1 MPFETVLTYALYFFA
16 LNYLVMFGAFFLF
29 NDWALRFLFRYP
41 LRAVLA
47 NSPSEDTLRWT
58 SIGMIFHRMEASFG
72 LGIAV
77 LVGSMAYFSAG
88 NLKLLSVLSGGV
100 AAHAFFVALNH
111 TLSHAGR
118 AELCQQQHLP
128 SQVRTTLGV
137 LRFAGAFMALAYG
150 SLAVYGFSHG

>member
-41 LRAVLA
+41 LRAILA

-77 LVGSMAYFSAG
+77 LVGSMAYVSAG

-100 AAHAFFVALNH
+100 AAHAIFVTLNH

-118 AELCQQQHLP
+118 AEFCQQQHLP
-128 SQVRTTLGV
+128 PKVRSTVGV

-150 SLAVYGFSHG
+150 SLALYGLSRG

>member
-16 LNYLVMFGAFFLF
+16 LNYLVMFGAFFSF

-77 LVGSMAYFSAG
+77 LVGSMTYFSAG

-100 AAHAFFVALNH
+100 AAHAIFVALNH
-111 TLSHAGR
+111 TLSYAGR
-118 AELCQQQHLP
+118 AKFCQQQHLP

-137 LRFAGAFMALAYG
+137 LRFAGVFMAVAYG
-150 SLAVYGFSHG
+150 LLAVYGFSHG

>member
-1 MPFETVLTYALYFFA
+1 MTLETFLTYALYFFA

-41 LRAVLA
+41 LRSVLA
-47 NSPSEDTLRWT
+47 NSPSKDTLRWT

-77 LVGSMAYFSAG
+77 LVGSMTYFSAG

-100 AAHAFFVALNH
+100 AAHAIFVALNH

-118 AELCQQQHLP
+118 AKFCQQQHLP
-128 SQVRTTLGV
+128 PQVHTTLGV
-137 LRFAGAFMALAYG
+137 LRFAAAFMALAYG
-150 SLAVYGFSHG
+150 LLAVYGLSNG

>member
-1 MPFETVLTYALYFFA
+1 MPFTTVLTYALYFFV
-16 LNYLVMFGAFFLF
+16 LNYLVMFGAFYFF

-72 LGIAV
+72 LGIAL
-77 LVGSMAYFSAG
+77 LVGSMTYFCAG
-88 NLKLLSVLSGGV
+88 DLTLLSALSGGV
-100 AAHAFFVALNH
+100 AVHALIVSLNH

-118 AELCQQQHLP
+118 AEFCQPRYLP
-128 SQVRTTLGV
+128 PQVLVTLGM

-150 SLAVYGFSHG
+150 LLAAYGFSLI